1 MSDLLTLLGDHGT
14 LTAEQLDLVM
24 TTQEGSGGSLLR
36 TLERVTPDVP
46 ALWHTMAEM
55 TQRRC
60 YATPASIETL
70 EVPIKAPG
78 KEAFEPLLSRTLALK
93 HLCVAQRVEWDTLCL
108 LTVDPLPT
116 ISTALQARAN
126 AVSPTGQGRIRF
138 SLVAPELFRLCLRL
152 TYPTALYGGLTFA
165 ERLCV
170 SGLVSAEAWGPDE
183 QEVQEAVDAGLVTEA
198 DYADALAAHL
208 HLPRYAYAPIMALAE
223 TVPLPF
229 RKKLGVLPH
238 SVEGGVLTLLVTRML
253 TEEDRLALERH
264 SGKAVTYQVASPSEL
279 RALIRSEQDVQ
290 AT

>member
-1 MSDLLTLLGDHGT
+1 MSDLLALLGEYGG
-14 LTAEQLDLVM
+14 LTAEQSDLVIR
-24 TTQEGSGGSLLR
+24 TQEGSGGSVLR
-36 TLERVTPDVP
+36 TLERVIQDVP
-46 ALWHTMAEM
+46 ALWATMAEM

-60 YATPASIETL
+60 YSTPASIETL
-70 EVPIKAPG
+70 EAPLKAPG
-78 KEAFEPLLSRTLALK
+78 KEGFEPLLSRSLALE

-116 ISTALQARAN
+116 ISAELQARAN

-138 SLVAPELFRLCLRL
+138 SLIAPELFRLCLRL

-170 SGLVSAEAWGPDE
+170 SGLVGAEALDPYE

-208 HLPRYAYAPIMALAE
+208 RLPRYAYAPIRAPAE
-223 TVPLPF
+223 TVPLYL

-253 TEEDRLALERH
+253 TEEDRLHLERF
-264 SGKAVTYQVASPSEL
+264 SGKAVTYQVTSPSEL
-279 RALIRSEQDVQ
+279 RALIRSEEDVQ
-290 AT
+290 TT

>member
-36 TLERVTPDVP
+36 TLERVAPDVP
-46 ALWHTMAEM
+46 ALWATMAEM

-70 EVPIKAPG
+70 EVPTKVPG

-152 TYPTALYGGLTFA
+152 TYPAALYGPLAFG
-165 ERLCV
+165 ERLSI
-170 SGLVSAEAWGPDE
+170 SGLVGGEVLAPYWH
-183 QEVQEAVDAGLVTEA
+183 QEQEAVHAGVVNEA
-198 DYADALAAHL
+198 DYADALATHL
-208 HLPRYAYAPIMALAE
+208 GLPRYDYSPITASPE
-223 TVPLPF
+223 VLPF
-229 RKKLGVLPH
+229 ALSDELGVVPH
-238 SVEGGVLTLLVTRML
+238 SVEGNVLTILVTRVL
-253 TEEDRLALERH
+253 TEEDRLYLERH
-264 SGKAVTYQVASPSEL
+264 SGKAVTYQVASPVEL
-279 RALIRSEQDVQ
+279 LASIRSIPYVQ
-290 AT
+290 TP